1 MSLNYK
7 KLKISI
13 ITINLN
19 NKLGLR
25 KTLNSIKHQTYQN
38 FQHILVDG
46 YSTDGSREVINEN
59 KNLFSKLIF
68 KKGTGVYPAINQGL
82 KKTKGDVICLLH
94 SGDKFSNKNVLNY
107 FCSKNHFYN

>member
-1 MSLNYK
+1 MSGNYK

-25 KTLNSIKHQTYQN
+25 KTLNSIKYQSYQN

-46 YSTDGSREVINEN
+46 YSTDGSREVIN
-59 KNLFSKLIF
+59 
-68 KKGTGVYPAINQGL
+68 
-82 KKTKGDVICLLH
+82 
-94 SGDKFSNKNVLNY
+94 
-107 FCSKNHFYN
+107 